1 MLKGVIGL
9 RLRRHYK
16 NYKRSEIEDDTK
28 EQNQINEIDLEENV
42 QQIKSAEDKQKT
54 EEFKNVKEGRPIRPL
69 KMIRQLMKNPNFNM
83 QLMVILL
90 SLTSD
95 NMQMDRRIDGM
106 TTTIDKV
113 RSITELVNN
122 GMSSMK
128 VVSEVPKSIRRILE

>member
-1 MLKGVIGL
+1 M

-16 NYKRSEIEDDTK
+16 NYKRSEIENN
-28 EQNQINEIDLEENV
+28 ESQINEEIV
-42 QQIKSAEDKQKT
+42 EDKVQETKKMENSHT
-54 EEFKNVKEGRPIRPL
+54 TGKANNVKEGKSLRPL

-106 TTTIDKV
+106 TTTIDKL
-113 RSITELVNN
+113 RTITELVNN

-128 VVSEVPKSIRRILE
+128 VVSEVPKNIRRILE

>member
-1 MLKGVIGL
+1 MGL

-16 NYKRSEIEDDTK
+16 NYKRSGIEDNKDDQSQT
-28 EQNQINEIDLEENV
+28 NEVELDAKV
-42 QQIKSAEDKQKT
+42 QKT
-54 EEFKNVKEGRPIRPL
+54 KKSENGHEAGASNNVKEAKPIRPL

-95 NMQMDRRIDGM
+95 NLQMDRRIDGM

>member
-16 NYKRSEIEDDTK
+16 NYKRSEIEDD
-28 EQNQINEIDLEENV
+28 INEQSQIKEIELDAKV
-42 QQIKSAEDKQKT
+42 QQIKSTEKEHKT
-54 EEFKNVKEGRPIRPL
+54 EDFKNVKEGRPIRPL

-128 VVSEVPKSIRRILE
+128 IVSEVPKSIRRILE